1 MCALEAATELN
12 GHDVVVVGASA
23 GGVEALRAVVHELPP
38 DLNASVFVVLH
49 LPPSGTSVLPRILSR
64 AGRLQAVHASNGAKF
79 EKGCIYIAP
88 PDQHMRFADGHLTL
102 DRGPREN
109 GHRPAID
116 PMFRSAAEAF
126 GGRVIGVV
134 LSGVLDDGAAG
145 LFAVKRRGGATLVQ
159 SASDALYPT
168 MPAAALEA
176 VGETD
181 LVGSASELAAAIV
194 ELTHKPPTRPAPA
207 AVPDPPLEQ
216 EEFLEVDRSS
226 SDQPREGAPSGY
238 TCPECH
244 GGLWETRDGG
254 IVLYRCRTGHAFSPE
269 SLVSEQHQHV
279 ERALWAALRALEEKA
294 AMLRRMSIRFRD
306 RDQRRSAV
314 RLEERANS
322 ILEEA
327 VTVRRILRGLEPIAD
342 ALEQP
347 QPDELH
353 EEKAS

>member
-1 MCALEAATELN
+1 LEAATELN

-23 GGVEALRAVVHELPP
+23 GGVEALRAVVHELPE
-38 DLNASVFVVLH
+38 DLDASVFVVLH
-49 LPPSGTSVLPRILSR
+49 LPPSGTSVLPRILAR
-64 AGRLQAVHASNGAKF
+64 AGRMPAVHAADGTKF

-88 PDQHMRFADGHLTL
+88 PDQHMRFADGHVTL

-116 PMFRSAAEAF
+116 PMFRSAAESF
-126 GGRVIGVV
+126 GGRVVGVI

-159 SASDALYPT
+159 SAADALYPT
-168 MPAAALEA
+168 MPAAAIEA

-181 LVGSASELAAAIV
+181 LVGDAKELAAAIV
-194 ELTHKPPTRPAPA
+194 ELTHRPPTRPAPA
-207 AVPDPPLEQ
+207 AVPDPPLAR

-226 SDQPREGAPSGY
+226 SEQPREGKPSGY

-244 GGLWETRDGG
+244 GALWETEEGR
-254 IVLYRCRTGHAFSPE
+254 VSRYRCRTGHEFSPE
-269 SLVSEQHQHV
+269 SLATEQHAHV

-294 AMLRRMSIRFRD
+294 AMLRRMSIRFKN
-306 RDQRRSAV
+306 RDQRRTAV
-314 RLEERANS
+314 RLEERANA

-327 VTVRRILRGLEPIAD
+327 VTVRRILRGLEPVAD
-342 ALEQP
+342 VLEQP
-347 QPDELH
+347 PADQLD